1 MLRGDL
7 FMKVRG
13 NRDKTAGKWHGTGNR
28 LQRVLLFVFLI
39 LNMAAQGQ
47 QTGSLTD
54 YDSVYAGDTVV
65 YTLDDN
71 FDLFASHEILDVN
84 LELDLTS
91 FLSDRY
97 SEEYFD
103 GLLTFQ
109 PGTPDA
115 TISVVRLKSRG
126 NRRLDICPF
135 PPIRLN
141 FRMKGEDGEN
151 IVTNLKLVS
160 HCNTARQFELYLF
173 REYMAYRMY
182 NLITDVSFRVRIL
195 RINYIDTGEKSLS
208 QIRYAFAIEPAE
220 MLAKRKGMIEI
231 EDVVVRP
238 NQVEPEVL
246 DRVALFQYMIGNDD
260 WHLANLHNLKVF
272 ANVGGPGSLP
282 VVVPYD
288 FDYSGFVNTHYAVPN
303 PENPITSVHERVYLG
318 PCRDDETY
326 RELLSEYLSVKE
338 EVLNVIREFPLLEE
352 RRKRHCIR
360 YIDSFFDEYKR
371 DMILVSIKRTCDK

>member
-1 MLRGDL
+1 MLKRYL
-7 FMKVRG
+7 FRRMS
-13 NRDKTAGKWHGTGNR
+13 DKRYKKAGVWHVTGSG
-28 LQRVLLFVFLI
+28 LQPLLLFVL
-39 LNMAAQGQ
+39 LLPALSAPCQ
-47 QTGSLTD
+47 QIDSLAD
-54 YDSVYAGDTVV
+54 YDSVHAGDTAV

-71 FDLFASHEILDVN
+71 FDLFESHEILDVN

-91 FLSDRY
+91 FLSDRF

-103 GLLTFQ
+103 GLITLQ
-109 PGTPDA
+109 PGSPDA
-115 TISVVRLKSRG
+115 TTSVVRLKSRG
-126 NRRLDICPF
+126 NRRLDLCPF

-141 FRMKGEDGEN
+141 FRMKGEEGEN

-182 NLITDVSFRVRIL
+182 NIVTDESFRVRIL
-195 RINYIDTGEKSLS
+195 RINYIDTGEKGLN
-208 QIRYAFAIEPAE
+208 QTRYAFVIEPAE
-220 MLAKRKGMIEI
+220 MLANRKGMVEI

-272 ANVGGPGSLP
+272 AYVGGPGSLP
-282 VVVPYD
+282 IVVPYD

-318 PCRDDETY
+318 PCRDDDTY
-326 RELLSEYLSVKE
+326 RELLTEFLSVKE
-338 EVLNVIREFPLLEE
+338 ELLNVIREFPLVDE

-371 DMILVSIKRTCDK
+371 DMILFSIKRTCDK